1 MISITPLGIQSLENY
16 KKKWDWV
23 MRRRDNQWQ
32 WVGRKMINQ
41 RWKSMKSH
49 IMFLILFIRIR
60 LNVIW
65 KMEISS
71 TFKIWTS
78 SWLLMSIGNLRRK
91 INRFLSIW
99 MQMINTMTP
108 MTLKP
113 HLLTETVTVQSVKAI
128 IKTSTTT
135 ITKKNTPLSALDG

>member
-1 MISITPLGIQSLENY
+1 MPLGIQSLENY

-41 RWKSMKSH
+41 RWKSTKSH

-65 KMEISS
+65 KMEISF

-113 HLLTETVTVQSVKAI
+113 HLLTETVTVQSLKAI